1 MAANTGSG
9 FAASHHR
16 ENSASYEGAGAI
28 FPISKLT
35 HTALFFFQDGVL
47 CQGETAGSGIKT
59 EQGEKKKKK
68 LDRRGSVDT
77 KEREDPD
84 KHVR

>member
-28 FPISKLT
+28 FPVSKLT
-35 HTALFFFQDGVL
+35 HTVLFFFQDRVL

-59 EQGEKKKKK
+59 EQGGKK
-68 LDRRGSVDT
+68 T
-77 KEREDPD
+77 KNLTGEGQ
-84 KHVR
+84 